1 MSLTLGWGQV
11 LLRLCLAAIAG
22 AIIGINRGSHGR
34 AAGLRTML
42 LVCTTAALAMVLANF
57 ITIEANKANAT
68 TAWRIDTMRLPLGI
82 LTGIGFIGAG
92 AIIRRKNLIRGV
104 TTAATI
110 WYVTVVGLCFGGGFL
125 LLGSVALAIACV
137 ALFVLPIPE
146 RRIDEDRTCQVVVV
160 TRPEGI
166 TEDEL
171 RRKLVSM
178 GVEVKGMSVRH
189 HVSEKLKRICFDV
202 QYRERHMFDLP
213 QQLIADLS
221 HRPGVVEVSWK

>member
-1 MSLTLGWGQV
+1 MPLTLGWGQV
-11 LLRLCLAAIAG
+11 LLRLCLAAAAG
-22 AIIGINRGSHGR
+22 ALIGINRGSHGR

-92 AIIRRKNLIRGV
+92 AILRRKNLIRGV

-110 WYVTVVGLCFGGGFL
+110 WYVTVLGLCFGGGFL
-125 LLGSVALAIACV
+125 LLGSIATAIACV
-137 ALFVLPIPE
+137 ALFLLPIPE
-146 RRIDEDRTCQVVVV
+146 QKLDQDRYGQLAVT

-166 TEDEL
+166 SEDEL
-171 RRKLVSM
+171 RRKLASSGLKPV
-178 GVEVKGMSVRH
+178 GMSVRH

-202 QYRERHMFDLP
+202 QYRERELFDVP
-213 QQLIADLS
+213 QQLVAELS

>member
-11 LLRLCLAAIAG
+11 LLRLCLAAAAG
-22 AIIGINRGSHGR
+22 ALIGINRGSHGR

-92 AIIRRKNLIRGV
+92 AILRRKNLIRGV

-110 WYVTVVGLCFGGGFL
+110 WYVTVLGLCFGGGFL
-125 LLGSVALAIACV
+125 LLGLVATAIACL
-137 ALFVLPIPE
+137 ALFLLPIPE
-146 RRIDEDRTCQVVVV
+146 RKLDQDRYGQIAVT

-166 TEDEL
+166 HEDEL
-171 RRKLVSM
+171 RRKLISTGIQV
-178 GVEVKGMSVRH
+178 VGMSIRH
-189 HVSEKLKRICFDV
+189 QVSEKLKRICFDV
-202 QYRERHMFDLP
+202 QYREREMFELP
-213 QQLIADLS
+213 QQLVAELS
-221 HRPGVVEVSWK
+221 HRAGVVDVSWK

>member
-11 LLRLCLAAIAG
+11 LLRLCLAAVAG
-22 AIIGINRGSHGR
+22 AIVGINRGSHGR

-42 LVCTTAALAMVLANF
+42 LVCTTAALAMVMANF

-92 AIIRRKNLIRGV
+92 AILRRKNLIRGV

-110 WYVTVVGLCFGGGFL
+110 WYVTVLGLCFGSGFL
-125 LLGSVALAIACV
+125 LLGLVATAIACV
-137 ALFVLPIPE
+137 ALFLLPIPE
-146 RRIDEDRTCQVVVV
+146 RKLDQDRYGQFVVV

-166 TEDEL
+166 SEDEI
-171 RRKLVSM
+171 RRKLNSVGVQLVGVSI
-178 GVEVKGMSVRH
+178 RRQ
-189 HVSEKLKRICFDV
+189 VS
-202 QYRERHMFDLP
+202 
-213 QQLIADLS
+213 
-221 HRPGVVEVSWK
+221 